1 VVQLPQNSQNL
12 DLIKE
17 SLDILETLQQDQADV
32 IKEMLEQDA

>member
-1 VVQLPQNSQNL
+1 VQFPQNNQNL

-17 SLDILETLQQDQADV
+17 SLDILETLQQDQADI